1 MAISK
6 RVACLP
12 AALLLLLAGCAT
24 PGPGTARAERPVVT
38 EDAKR
43 EALSHHGQGA
53 AFLKEGKIALAIRE
67 LRAAAGLNPNDPWIR
82 LALGEAYRLRG
93 MMTESEH
100 EIREALAI
108 DPKFQE
114 ARLTLSGVLIQQQRY
129 ADAAAEAQIL
139 IDDPTYSDV
148 WMPLTNKGFALMK
161 LGQLSEARK
170 SLELAAEFKETY
182 WRSHLN
188 LGILATLE
196 GRREEALG
204 HFARVIEYG
213 AGTLGEAEANYR
225 TGEIYVALGDE
236 RRAIR
241 HLLAATERNP
251 DGQWGRASA
260 EVLKRLQ

>member
-1 MAISK
+1 MSK
-6 RVACLP
+6 LTAFSLAAAVA
-12 AALLLLLAGCAT
+12 LAGCAT
-24 PGPGTARAERPVVT
+24 TGADPQAKRPVVT
-38 EDAKR
+38 EDAVR
-43 EALSHHGQGA
+43 EARSHHNQGA
-53 AFLKEGKIALAIRE
+53 AFLRDGKIALAIRE

-93 MMTESEH
+93 MMAEAEH

-114 ARLTLSGVLIQQQRY
+114 AHLTLSGVYVQQQRY
-129 ADAAAEAQIL
+129 AEAIAEAQVL

-148 WMPLTNKGFALMK
+148 WMPLTNKGFALMR

-182 WRSHLN
+182 WRAYLN
-188 LGILATLE
+188 LGILASLE
-196 GRREEALG
+196 GHREEALA

-213 AGTLGEAEANYR
+213 VGTLGEAEANYR
-225 TGEIYVALGDE
+225 TAEIYVSLGDE

-260 EVLKRLQ
+260 EYLKRLQ